1 MWSGVSAWVSDAPF
15 CIVEIQLLIVFFVHQ
30 LSMLLCFQL
39 VLACLALCVL
49 SKEGSQT
56 IHQQKEEGKK
66 FVFTQGNI
74 STSMSSAVQCAVCY
88 CDVVD
93 EAGQPVVEDGVA
105 LTSARCGGAVPHVVC
120 QFCLDG
126 YLDAVTS
133 APDKRLLD
141 GYAKT
146 GGLRCALCEDAL
158 DEAALFGSGAGGELL
173 RKYSTVVRRVAN
185 AVERRVAL
193 EESLKKQEGG
203 AAANGKVVEH
213 VIGKVDELLSTS
225 IACPHCGAAFFDFNG
240 CMSLTCGLC
249 NKEFCGVCLKV
260 HRTTSDGHAAVL
272 ECLGHLPAAELEK
285 YGMRRGDYFM
295 SNAGG
300 ENWERWKE
308 RIKVGAVLRY
318 LGTLTKDVVWSVV
331 QDVLQHLRASKLLTE
346 AALEELQRKV
356 FSHDVNAVHLI
367 RIPNIFWLL
376 YSSKHDVRFERA
388 VELRALEQDER
399 IQIGQLVVA
408 AVRKR
413 YPGWVA
419 MKERVPGEDFPA
431 INYPPEAMS
440 IIAKVIEQ
448 WGADRKIWEMSAYA
462 GEAPVT
468 AAAAGG
474 APQQG
479 GGRGGRGGGGG
490 APQQGGGRG
499 RGGRGGRGY

>member
-1 MWSGVSAWVSDAPF
+1 M
-15 CIVEIQLLIVFFVHQ
+15 
-30 LSMLLCFQL
+30 
-39 VLACLALCVL
+39 
-49 SKEGSQT
+49 
-56 IHQQKEEGKK
+56 
-66 FVFTQGNI
+66 
-74 STSMSSAVQCAVCY
+74 
-88 CDVVD
+88 
-93 EAGQPVVEDGVA
+93 VEDGVA
-105 LTSARCGGAVPHVVC
+105 IGSARCGSSTAAEGERHVVC

-158 DEAALFGSGAGGELL
+158 DEADLFASVRSGELL
-173 RKYSTVVRRVAN
+173 RKYSAVVRRVAN
-185 AVERRVAL
+185 AVERRAAL
-193 EESLKKQEGG
+193 EESLKKQEG

-225 IACPHCGAAFFDFNG
+225 IACPHCGAAFYDFNG

-249 NKEFCGVCLKV
+249 NKEFCGVCLAV

-272 ECLGHLPAAELEK
+272 ECLGNLPEAELGK

-300 ENWERWKE
+300 DSWEKWKE

-318 LGTLTKDVVWSVV
+318 MGTLTKDVVWSVV
-331 QDVLQHLRASKLLTE
+331 ADVLQHLRGSKLLSE
-346 AALEELQRKV
+346 AALDELQRKV

-462 GEAPVT
+462 GEAPV
-468 AAAAGG
+468 AAAAHNNNGGGRGGRGGYGGRGG
-474 APQQG
+474 AAPAAAAAQGGAAGAAGGRG
-479 GGRGGRGGGGG
+479 GGRGGRGGG
-490 APQQGGGRG
+490 RG
-499 RGGRGGRGY
+499 H

>member
-1 MWSGVSAWVSDAPF
+1 MCVT
-15 CIVEIQLLIVFFVHQ
+15 
-30 LSMLLCFQL
+30 L
-39 VLACLALCVL
+39 VIACQYSVCSLHIL
-49 SKEGSQT
+49 SKDTRTRKGGARENKRGYIT
-56 IHQQKEEGKK
+56 TT
-66 FVFTQGNI
+66 VYMT
-74 STSMSSAVQCAVCY
+74 AVVCAVCY
-88 CDVVD
+88 SEVVD
-93 EAGQPVVEDGVA
+93 EAGAAVVEDGEV
-105 LTSARCGGAVPHVVC
+105 LMWARCCGSSACGAQHAVC

-141 GYAKT
+141 GYAQT
-146 GGLRCALCEDAL
+146 GGLRCPLCEEAV
-158 DEAALFGSGAGGELL
+158 DEAALFATVRCGDLL
-173 RKYSTVVRRVAN
+173 RKYSGVVRRVAN
-185 AVERRVAL
+185 AVERRAAL
-193 EESLKKQEGG
+193 EESLKKQEDG

-213 VIGKVDELLSTS
+213 VKGKVDELLSTS

-249 NKEFCGVCLKV
+249 NKEFCGVCLAV
-260 HRTTSDGHAAVL
+260 HRTTADGHAAVL
-272 ECLGHLPAAELEK
+272 ECLGSLPASELEK

-331 QDVLQHLRASKLLTE
+331 QDVLEHLRSSKLLSE
-346 AALEELQRKV
+346 ASVEELQRKV

-388 VELRALEQDER
+388 VELRALNQDER
-399 IQIGQLVVA
+399 LQIGQRVVA
-408 AVRKR
+408 AVRRR

-419 MKERVPGEDFPA
+419 IKERVPGEDFPA

-448 WGADRKIWEMSAYA
+448 WGSERGIWEMSAYA
-462 GEAPVT
+462 GEAPPIAAAP
-468 AAAAGG
+468 AAAAPFAGG
-474 APQQG
+474 NNNNNNNGRGGYG
-479 GGRGGRGGGGG
+479 GGRGG
-490 APQQGGGRG
+490 P
-499 RGGRGGRGY
+499 RGGRGGAGRGRGN